1 MTTFL
6 IIAAIVCVITAAANL
21 AFASQARRIAR
32 NYAEKLTDIEQ
43 QEKGLQKRHNA
54 LDNWEH
60 QIKAQV
66 NLLKKQQHVYAT
78 VAVDD
83 PDDTAPDFPDT
94 VPFKKMK
101 SQMGYY
107 VVPKFRDHI
116 IRSHKD
122 GKTIYTLDLYVAPY
136 NEQHGNA

>member
-21 AFASQARRIAR
+21 AFASQARKTAR
-32 NYAEKLTDIEQ
+32 NYAEKLTDVEQ

-54 LDNWEH
+54 LDRWEH
-60 QIKAQV
+60 DLKEQMALIKQ
-66 NLLKKQQHVYAT
+66 QQHVYAT

-83 PDDTAPDFPDT
+83 PDNTAPEMPDT
-94 VPFKKMK
+94 PTYKKMK

-107 VVPKFRDHI
+107 VVPKFRDRI
-116 IRSHKD
+116 IRRHDAGS
-122 GKTIYTLDLYVAPY
+122 GKTLYKLDLYVAPY
-136 NEQHGNA
+136 ND

>member
-6 IIAAIVCVITAAANL
+6 IIAAIVCVIVAAANL
-21 AFASQARRIAR
+21 YFSREVRKMIR
-32 NYAEKLTDIEQ
+32 SYSEKLADVEQ

-66 NLLKKQQHVYAT
+66 KLLSKQQHVYST

-94 VPFKKMK
+94 ATYKKLK

-107 VVPKFRDHI
+107 VVPKFREHI
-116 IRSHKD
+116 VRAHKD
-122 GKTIYTLDLYVAPY
+122 GRTIYTLDLYVAPY
-136 NEQHGNA
+136 NE